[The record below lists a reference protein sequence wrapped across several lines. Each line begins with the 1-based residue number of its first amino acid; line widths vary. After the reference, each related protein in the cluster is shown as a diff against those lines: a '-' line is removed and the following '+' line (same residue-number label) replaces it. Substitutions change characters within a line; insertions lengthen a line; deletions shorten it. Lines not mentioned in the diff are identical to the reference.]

1 MSKNIEL
8 RLEYVKLIQQGKE
21 KEAQEVL
28 KKIWALKGQSTKEAE
43 PKKPAEEVVEKPKK
57 IEKEEKKKTPKKE
70 SIDSLI
76 KIKGIG
82 KETLKDIK
90 LIYSDLED
98 LKKDL
103 SKGNDL
109 PLRNDIED
117 KIKKHF
123 NK

>member
-28 KKIWALKGQSTKEAE
+28 KEIWALKGQPIKEVK
-43 PKKPAEEVVEKPKK
+43 PKKPVEEVVEKPKE
-57 IEKEEKKKTPKKE
+57 IEREKKKTPKKE
-70 SIDSLI
+70 SLDSLI

-90 LIYSDLED
+90 LIYSDLNELKED
-98 LKKDL
+98 LK
-103 SKGNDL
+103 SGRDL

-117 KIKKHF
+117 KIRKHF
-123 NK
+123 NI